1 MFRKSLRLYC
11 PMDLRKFPM
20 DQQICEMVFESCKYF
35 NTYKTLLFHIYIQNC
50 HSNVV
55 AILVVSTIVLRVLP
69 GTRITHKRTSFP
81 FLQPM
86 VRYCFNVAPS
96 ACITLTQR
104 NRRSERDCL
113 CRKPEVYVLRTSC
126 LGLRQN
132 SRSLALVNDRNFR
145 DENAVTISC
154 VRESVI

>member
-81 FLQPM
+81 FL
-86 VRYCFNVAPS
+86 
-96 ACITLTQR
+96 
-104 NRRSERDCL
+104 
-113 CRKPEVYVLRTSC
+113 
-126 LGLRQN
+126 
-132 SRSLALVNDRNFR
+132 
-145 DENAVTISC
+145 
-154 VRESVI
+154 